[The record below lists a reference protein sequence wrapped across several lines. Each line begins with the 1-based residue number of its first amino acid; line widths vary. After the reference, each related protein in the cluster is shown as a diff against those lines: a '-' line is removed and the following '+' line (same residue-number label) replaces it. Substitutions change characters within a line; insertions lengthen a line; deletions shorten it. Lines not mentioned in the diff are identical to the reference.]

1 VSDSYRAKRRRFLVA
16 TLGMVVFDLAS
27 CFSYAE
33 MFFEFNGATSKRK
46 RGMPRLS
53 RRPSH
58 CGYYVRLSDRTT
70 AHVCGTVYQA
80 ARLLILFDLDSVE
93 DFA

>member
-1 VSDSYRAKRRRFLVA
+1 
-16 TLGMVVFDLAS
+16 
-27 CFSYAE
+27 
-33 MFFEFNGATSKRK
+33 
-46 RGMPRLS
+46 MPRLS

>member
-1 VSDSYRAKRRRFLVA
+1 MSDSYRANRRRFLVA
-16 TLGMVVFDLAS
+16 TLGIVVFDLAS
-27 CFSYAE
+27 CFSYVE

-58 CGYYVRLSDRTT
+58 CGYYVRLSDRMT
-70 AHVCGTVYQA
+70 AHVCGTLYQA
-80 ARLLILFDLDSVE
+80 ARLLILFDLDGVE